1 MSIEFGNKI
10 VDLKYFNFDYINI
23 NDFKHIFRIL
33 STKFNLTSKDLSYT
47 FDVIIRKAI
56 SSNIFKK
63 ELEIIK
69 NNKNSKYSNEWIYGY
84 NKSKKLYMLPYL
96 KEIDD
101 TSNHK
106 INYLYIKL
114 KMFIKKFRA
123 DKNIKRDI
131 LFKPVLFELLNYH
144 SNINVQ
150 PIKKVGNTFSYKP
163 PHLMFPGEIE
173 LINNFIIREKA
184 DGELVKKLPTN
195 IDPPFDMTCDIK
207 AEYIEDLDLY
217 LVFDCDINM
226 SITNKYNYLRN
237 KHYITRNSK
246 LKNVSSMKYLVE
258 CIEEERELFNTFIEK
273 DYDTCRWYPKSA
285 WNIITMDQEFINNI
299 YNFINEKSIY
309 NSIIL
314 SNDYY
319 ENDGFI
325 ISPID
330 ETNEIKVKPKS
341 LMTIDLEYDGNNFID
356 REKNIY
362 NIIID
367 DNISVKNG
375 IYRCYPI
382 EDNFIAR
389 EVRYDKKKPNPYDV
403 VNNII
408 NLSKIEYKI
417 KNQLYYHN
425 VNFKYNKTWQKI
437 VKDNMDNL
445 LNVNN
450 FMYKNQNVL
459 DLGCGKSK
467 VLKLGIEYTDYTG
480 YDYDVYVLLKNMK
493 NMRNISSNNIH
504 FNYINLSE
512 DWNET
517 KDKFYDVKYNKYM
530 NIYAVNSL
538 MHFNTDKFWEQIDR
552 VSQKGTRFL
561 FNILQSNKCKEIYW
575 TSNNSY
581 IKQKL
586 NNIELYFENVH
597 SKPLIEK
604 YITIKDV
611 EKYLKKYNF
620 DIIYK
625 YSSTNDN
632 ITDLYD
638 WYVCEKII

>member
-1 MSIEFGNKI
+1 MAVQQVTKI
-10 VDLKYFNFDYINI
+10 
-23 NDFKHIFRIL
+23 
-33 STKFNLTSKDLSYT
+33 
-47 FDVIIRKAI
+47 
-56 SSNIFKK
+56 
-63 ELEIIK
+63 
-69 NNKNSKYSNEWIYGY
+69 
-84 NKSKKLYMLPYL
+84 
-96 KEIDD
+96 
-101 TSNHK
+101 
-106 INYLYIKL
+106 
-114 KMFIKKFRA
+114 
-123 DKNIKRDI
+123 
-131 LFKPVLFELLNYH
+131 
-144 SNINVQ
+144 Q
-150 PIKKVGNTFSYKP
+150 
-163 PHLMFPGEIE
+163 
-173 LINNFIIREKA
+173 
-184 DGELVKKLPTN
+184 
-195 IDPPFDMTCDIK
+195 
-207 AEYIEDLDLY
+207 
-217 LVFDCDINM
+217 
-226 SITNKYNYLRN
+226 
-237 KHYITRNSK
+237 
-246 LKNVSSMKYLVE
+246 
-258 CIEEERELFNTFIEK
+258 
-273 DYDTCRWYPKSA
+273 
-285 WNIITMDQEFINNI
+285 NIITMDQEFINNI
-299 YNFINEKSIY
+299 YDFINEKSIY
-309 NSIIL
+309 SSIIL

-319 ENDGFI
+319 DNDGFI

-330 ETNEIKVKPKS
+330 ETDEIKVKPKS
-341 LMTIDLEYDGNNFID
+341 LMTIDLEYNGNNFID

-367 DNISVKNG
+367 DNISVKKG

-382 EDNFIAR
+382 ENNFIAR

-425 VNFKYNKTWQKI
+425 VNFKYNKIWQKI
-437 VKDNMDNL
+437 VKDNMNNL

-504 FNYINLSE
+504 FNYINLSK

-517 KDKFYDVKYNKYM
+517 KDKFYDVKYTKYM

-552 VSQKGTRFL
+552 VSQKGTKFL

-575 TSNNSY
+575 VNNNSY
-581 IKQKL
+581 IKQKS

-611 EKYLKKYNF
+611 EKYLKKYSF

-625 YSSTNDN
+625 YTSTNDN